1 LTWSFASIGRNRL
14 VRRGSAIAV
23 AVVAMASLAACSNG
37 HIVASKAE
45 QFYAT
50 LPSGWRVYG
59 VKAIKSD
66 KDLNTLIS
74 TPPQFLAVAS
84 SNPRPHAADVLS
96 SSNYPWAIALVR
108 PLSAT
113 EKSQM
118 SLEGLGDILIP
129 VDELSQLG
137 DSVQLLSQPTEQVNG
152 ALHGI
157 VMAVE
162 LQGPTGGQIA
172 YEQSAWVNSAT
183 SKVWLLM
190 VGCSPS
196 CYQAQQSVIS
206 RIIDSFVV
214 TDRGNT

>member
-1 LTWSFASIGRNRL
+1 M
-14 VRRGSAIAV
+14 RRGSAIAV
-23 AVVAMASLAACSNG
+23 AVVATASLAACSSG
-37 HIVASKAE
+37 HIVASKAQ
-45 QFYAT
+45 QFYAS
-50 LPSGWRVYG
+50 LPSGWQIYG
-59 VKAIKSD
+59 EKAIKSD
-66 KDLNTLIS
+66 KDLSSLIS

-84 SNPRPHAADVLS
+84 SSPRPRAADVLS

-118 SLEGLGDILIP
+118 SLQGLGDILIP

-157 VMAVE
+157 VMSVQ
-162 LQGPTGGQIA
+162 LQGPSGGQIA
-172 YEQSAWVNSAT
+172 YEQSSWVNSAT

-196 CYQAQQSVIS
+196 CYQAQQSVIG

>member
-1 LTWSFASIGRNRL
+1 M
-14 VRRGSAIAV
+14 RRGFAIAV
-23 AVVAMASLAACSNG
+23 GVVATASLAACSSG
-37 HIVASKAE
+37 HIVASKTQ
-45 QFYAT
+45 QFYAS
-50 LPSGWRVYG
+50 LPSGWRIYG
-59 VKAIKSD
+59 EKAIKD
-66 KDLNTLIS
+66 NKDLNTLIS

-84 SNPRPHAADVLS
+84 SGPRPHAADALS

-113 EKSQM
+113 EKTQM
-118 SLEGLGDILIP
+118 SLQGLGDILIP
-129 VDELSQLG
+129 ADELSQLG
-137 DSVQLLSQPTEQVNG
+137 DNVQLLSQPTEQVNG

-157 VMAVE
+157 VMAVQ
-162 LQGPTGGQIA
+162 LQGPSGGQIA
-172 YEQSAWVNSAT
+172 YEQSVWVNSAT

-206 RIIDSFVV
+206 RIIGSFVV

>member
-1 LTWSFASIGRNRL
+1 LTWSFAGAGRNKG
-14 VRRGSAIAV
+14 VRRGAAIV
-23 AVVAMASLAACSNG
+23 ATLAAAASLAACSSG
-37 HIVASKAE
+37 HIVASKAQE
-45 QFYAT
+45 FYAN
-50 LPSGWRVYG
+50 LPSGWRIYG
-59 VKAIKSD
+59 ETAIKTD
-66 KDLNTLIS
+66 KNLNSLLS

-84 SNPRPHAADVLS
+84 SSPRPRAADVLS

-108 PLSAT
+108 PLSVT

-118 SLEGLGDILIP
+118 SLQGLGDILIP

-137 DSVQLLSQPTEQVNG
+137 DSVQLLSQPTEQVHG

-157 VMAVE
+157 VMAVQ
-162 LQGPTGGQIA
+162 LQAPSGGQIA
-172 YEQSAWVNSAT
+172 YQQSAWVNSAT

-196 CYQAQQSVIS
+196 CYQTQQSVIS
-206 RIIDSFVV
+206 RIIGSFVV